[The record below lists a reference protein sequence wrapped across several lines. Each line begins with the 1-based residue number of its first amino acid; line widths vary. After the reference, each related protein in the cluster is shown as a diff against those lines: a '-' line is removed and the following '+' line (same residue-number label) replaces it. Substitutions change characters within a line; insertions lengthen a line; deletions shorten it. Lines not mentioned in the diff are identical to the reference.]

1 MMARTGRR
9 TATASVAGNTTTTGG
24 VELIEQDLPYVDEH
38 RIHIAAPRDVVWDA
52 LRSYV
57 DSILR
62 ERRGSWLGL
71 LLGTEPRAGFE
82 IVHAVPGRQL
92 AMAGRHRFSQYRLV
106 FDLSG
111 IPNGETLLGARTY
124 AAFPGVHG
132 RAYRALV
139 IGSRAHVIATRHIL
153 RSVQRRCAG

>member
-24 VELIEQDLPYVDEH
+24 VELIELDLPYVDEH
-38 RIHIAAPRDVVWDA
+38 RTHIAAPKDVVWDA
-52 LRSYV
+52 LRRYV
-57 DSILR
+57 DSLLR

-82 IVHAVPGRQL
+82 IVHAVTGRQL
-92 AMAGRHRFSQYRLV
+92 AMAGRHRFSQYRLE
-106 FDLSG
+106 FDLSD